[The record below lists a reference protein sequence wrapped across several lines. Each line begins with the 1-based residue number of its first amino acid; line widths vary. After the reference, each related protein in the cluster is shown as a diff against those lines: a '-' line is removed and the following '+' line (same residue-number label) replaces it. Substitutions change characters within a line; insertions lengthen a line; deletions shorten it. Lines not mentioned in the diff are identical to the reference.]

1 MPTTEDNRPVIY
13 IDDKDLEEGL
23 KLGLVKRVKAEKPKL
38 KVVKS

>member
-1 MPTTEDNRPVIY
+1 MTKRDKPVIY